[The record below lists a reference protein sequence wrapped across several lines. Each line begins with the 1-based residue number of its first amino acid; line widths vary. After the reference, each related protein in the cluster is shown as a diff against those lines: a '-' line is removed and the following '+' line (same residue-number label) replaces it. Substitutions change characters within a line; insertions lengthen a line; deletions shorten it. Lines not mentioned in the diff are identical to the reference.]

1 MLKSRR
7 MAIIAVFTA
16 LSLAMFMLESL
27 LPIPFII
34 PGAKLGLA
42 NIITVVSLYLLNDE
56 SDVLLIVLAR
66 TSLASTFGGGSA
78 ALIYSLSGGLLSL
91 AVMYGVKR
99 TQFFSVFGV
108 SVAGG
113 FFHNLGQIVA
123 AVWVTKTMSLW
134 HYFPLL
140 ALCGIMTGLLIGKI
154 SFEILL
160 RLQKNAASIP
170 FISR

>member
-1 MLKSRR
+1 
-7 MAIIAVFTA
+7 MATIAIFTA
-16 LSLAMFMLESL
+16 LSLAMFVLESL

-42 NIITVVSLYLLNDE
+42 NVITVVALYLINNE
-56 SDVLLIVLAR
+56 GDVLLIVLLR
-66 TSLASTFGGGSA
+66 TSLASAFGGGPA
-78 ALIYSLSGGLLSL
+78 ALVYSLSGGLLSL
-91 AVMYGVKR
+91 AVMCGVKR

-113 FFHNLGQIVA
+113 FSHNLGQIVA
-123 AVWVTKTMSLW
+123 AIWVTETMSLW
-134 HYFPLL
+134 NYFPLL

-160 RLQKNAASIP
+160 RLQKNAENT
-170 FISR
+170 ISR